1 MTTSLDSAAGVRV
14 APVADGVSGEFRVA
28 PVDLEMPRLRPGGAG
43 TAGID
48 ITDDL
53 DRHEHLELVRA
64 GELASMHS
72 WELVTGV
79 DGPGTRMT
87 VFLSGCP
94 LRCLYCHN
102 PDTMFA
108 AKGQPVRLGDLVG
121 RLKRYR
127 SIFRATKG
135 GLTVSG
141 GEPLMQPAFVR
152 RLLGEAKQMGIHTA
166 IDTSGFL
173 GVNAS
178 DALLDDLD
186 LVLLDIKSGIPEV
199 YRKATGRELQPT
211 LDFARRL
218 SERGTEEVWIRF
230 VLVPGLTDAVE
241 NVEAVAGIVEQISVV
256 TRVEVLPFHQM
267 GRDKWAT
274 LELPYELADTSPPS
288 KELTERVR
296 NQFRARGIT
305 TY

>member
-1 MTTSLDSAAGVRV
+1 MVQVTASTA
-14 APVADGVSGEFRVA
+14 ADGVTGEYRPQPVA
-28 PVDLEMPRLRPGGAG
+28 LEAPRLRSGGFG
-43 TAGID
+43 VAGID

-53 DRHEHLELVRA
+53 ERNDRLEQVRS

-108 AKGQPVRLGDLVG
+108 AKGQPVRLDDLVG

-127 SIFRATKG
+127 MIFRTTGG

-141 GEPLMQPAFVR
+141 GEPLMQPAFVG
-152 RLLGEAKQMGIHTA
+152 RLLHEAKQFGIHTA

-186 LVLLDIKSGIPEV
+186 LVLLDIKSGIPDV

-274 LELPYELADTSPPS
+274 LELPYELAETSPPS

>member
-1 MTTSLDSAAGVRV
+1 MVQVTASTA
-14 APVADGVSGEFRVA
+14 ADGVTGEYRPQ
-28 PVDLEMPRLRPGGAG
+28 PVTLEVPRLRSGGFG
-43 TAGID
+43 VAGID

-53 DRHEHLELVRA
+53 ERNDRLEQVRS

-108 AKGQPVRLGDLVG
+108 AKGQPVRLDDLVN
-121 RLKRYR
+121 RLKRCR
-127 SIFRATKG
+127 MIFRTTGG

-141 GEPLMQPAFVR
+141 GEPLMQPAFVG
-152 RLLGEAKQMGIHTA
+152 RLLHEAKQLGIHTA

-186 LVLLDIKSGIPEV
+186 LVLLEIKSGIPEV

-274 LELPYELADTSPPS
+274 LKLPYKLADTSPPS
-288 KELTERVR
+288 KELIERVR

>member
-1 MTTSLDSAAGVRV
+1 MTQTTTSAA
-14 APVADGVSGEFRVA
+14 ADGVTGEYRPQPVA
-28 PVDLEMPRLRPGGAG
+28 LDAPRLRPGGFAV
-43 TAGID
+43 AGID

-53 DRHEHLELVRA
+53 ERHDHLEQVRS

-108 AKGQPVRLGDLVG
+108 AKGQPVRLNDLVG

-127 SIFRATKG
+127 RIFRTTGG

-141 GEPLMQPAFVR
+141 GEPLMQPAFVG
-152 RLLGEAKQMGIHTA
+152 RLLHEAKQLGIHTA

-173 GVNAS
+173 GANAS

-230 VLVPGLTDAVE
+230 VLVPDLTDAVE

-274 LELPYELADTSPPS
+274 LKLPYKLADTSPPS
-288 KELTERVR
+288 KELIERVR

>member
-1 MTTSLDSAAGVRV
+1 VVQVTASTA
-14 APVADGVSGEFRVA
+14 ADGVTGEYRPQ
-28 PVDLEMPRLRPGGAG
+28 PVTLEVPRLRSGGFG
-43 TAGID
+43 VAGID

-53 DRHEHLELVRA
+53 ERSDRLEQVRS

-108 AKGQPVRLGDLVG
+108 AKGQPVRLDDLVN

-127 SIFRATKG
+127 MIFRTTGG

-141 GEPLMQPAFVR
+141 GEPLMQPAFVG
-152 RLLGEAKQMGIHTA
+152 RLLHEAQQLGIHTA

-267 GRDKWAT
+267 GRDKWVT
-274 LELPYELADTSPPS
+274 LDLPYELAETSPPS
-288 KELTERVR
+288 KELTDRVR
-296 NQFRARGIT
+296 EQFRTRGIN

>member
-1 MTTSLDSAAGVRV
+1 MVQVTASTA
-14 APVADGVSGEFRVA
+14 ADGVTGEYRPQ
-28 PVDLEMPRLRPGGAG
+28 PVTLEVPRLRSGGFG
-43 TAGID
+43 VAGID

-53 DRHEHLELVRA
+53 ERSDRLEQVRS

-108 AKGQPVRLGDLVG
+108 AKGQPVRLDDLVN

-127 SIFRATKG
+127 MIFRTTGG

-141 GEPLMQPAFVR
+141 GEPLMQPAFVG
-152 RLLGEAKQMGIHTA
+152 RLLHEAQQLGIHTA

-274 LELPYELADTSPPS
+274 LELPYELAETSPPS
-288 KELTERVR
+288 KELTDRVR
-296 NQFRARGIT
+296 EQFRTRGIT

>member
-1 MTTSLDSAAGVRV
+1 MTQTTASAA
-14 APVADGVSGEFRVA
+14 ADGVTGEYRPQ
-28 PVDLEMPRLRPGGAG
+28 PVVLDTPRLRPGGFG
-43 TAGID
+43 VAGID

-53 DRHEHLELVRA
+53 ERHDHLEQVRS

-108 AKGQPVRLGDLVG
+108 AKGQPVRLNDLVG

-127 SIFRATKG
+127 RIFRTTGG

-141 GEPLMQPAFVR
+141 GEPLMQPAFVG
-152 RLLGEAKQMGIHTA
+152 RLLHEAKQLGIHTA

-173 GVNAS
+173 GANAS

-230 VLVPGLTDAVE
+230 VLVPDLTDAVE

-274 LELPYELADTSPPS
+274 LNLPYKLADTSPPS
-288 KELTERVR
+288 KELIERVR